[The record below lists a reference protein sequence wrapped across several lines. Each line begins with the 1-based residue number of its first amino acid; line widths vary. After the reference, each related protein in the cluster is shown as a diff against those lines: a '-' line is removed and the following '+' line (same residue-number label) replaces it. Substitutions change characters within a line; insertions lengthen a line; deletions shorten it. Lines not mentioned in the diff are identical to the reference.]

1 VKDAVT
7 TISGTGAGVRGHGT
21 RLPRPPGSPSPA
33 RTRRT
38 LMRGLPVLPSV
49 ILLLL
54 FLAGPIAYCVYYAF
68 TDMQLTGA
76 SGTRFVGFAN
86 FTKAFGNPD
95 FLNAVELTL
104 VFTLLS
110 SIIGQNVLGLS
121 LAALM
126 GKASRRVRTV
136 ASTVVI
142 VAWVL
147 PEVVAAYLLYV
158 FFRKEGE
165 LNAIIGFL
173 HLPQQNW
180 LYTLPIVAVSL
191 ANVWRGTA
199 FSMLVY
205 SAALK
210 EIPTEITEAAEM
222 DGTGRWQRL
231 WYITLPM
238 IRRSIGTNLMLNTL
252 QTLSVFGLIYV
263 MTRGGPGNKS
273 QTLPLYMYEQ
283 AFQNSLIGYGTA
295 VALMLLMVGALFSVL
310 YLRLLKTEV

>member
-1 VKDAVT
+1 MTTAVP
-7 TISGTGAGVRGHGT
+7 GKGAGR
-21 RLPRPPGSPSPA
+21 RRAAARPPRPSGPPSPA
-33 RTRRT
+33 ARARRY
-38 LMRGLPVLPSV
+38 LLRGLPVLPSV

-68 TDMQLTGA
+68 TDMRLTGA
-76 SGTRFVGFAN
+76 SGARFVGFDN
-86 FTKAFGNPD
+86 FTKAFGDPD
-95 FLNAVELTL
+95 FFNAVVLTL
-104 VFTLLS
+104 VFTVVS
-110 SIIGQNVLGLS
+110 SIIGQNTLGLG
-121 LAALM
+121 LAALLQ
-126 GKASRRVRTV
+126 KASRGVRSV
-136 ASTVVI
+136 ASTLVLA
-142 VAWVL
+142 AWVI

-165 LNAIIGFL
+165 LNAILSFL

-180 LYTLPIVAVSL
+180 LYTLPIIAVSV

-205 SAALK
+205 SAALR
-210 EIPTEITEAAEM
+210 EIPQEITEAAEV
-222 DGTGRWQRL
+222 DGAGRWHRL
-231 WYITLPM
+231 WHITLPM

-252 QTLSVFGLIYV
+252 QTLSVFGLIFV

-295 VALMLLMVGALFSVL
+295 VALMLLVVGALFSVL
-310 YLRLLKTEV
+310 YLRLLRTEV